1 METLNEYLWM
11 GGDGIFIWSAYSA
24 AAILLGGLAL
34 VMLVGK
40 RNVEKRLELLGD
52 KHRQTRKEAGAH
64 DGP

>member
-40 RNVEKRLELLGD
+40 RNGEKRL
-52 KHRQTRKEAGAH
+52 
-64 DGP
+64 

>member
-1 METLNEYLWM
+1 MEALNEYLWM

-40 RNVEKRLELLGD
+40 RSVDCLLYTSD
-52 KHRQTRKEAGAH
+52 AADE
-64 DGP
+64 

>member
-1 METLNEYLWM
+1 MEALNEYLWM

-40 RNVEKRLELLGD
+40 RNVEKRLKMQGD
-52 KHRQTRKEAGAH
+52 KHSQTRKEAGAH

>member
-1 METLNEYLWM
+1 MEALNEYLWM

-34 VMLVGK
+34 VVLVGK
-40 RNVEKRLELLGD
+40 RSVERRLELLGD
-52 KHRQTRKEAGAH
+52 KHSQTRKEAGAH